1 MNAPPLTHT
10 LTIDGWHPTLL
21 NKLLRGTRRDAAR
34 MKHADTEVVCGE
46 ALRQGVARAT
56 GRRRVTIVMRYPAGR
71 VHCDFDAPLKV
82 TLDALR
88 KARLLRDDNP
98 TWLESV
104 SVRYATG
111 PKATIIHL
119 EDCE

>member
-1 MNAPPLTHT
+1 MPTHT

-21 NKLLRGTRRDAAR
+21 NKLLRGDRRAAAKK
-34 MKHADTEVVCGE
+34 KHVDCEVVCGE
-46 ALRQGVARAT
+46 AARQGVARAT
-56 GRRRVTIVMRYPAGR
+56 GRRRVAIVMRYPAGK

-82 TLDALR
+82 LLDALS
-88 KARLLRDDNP
+88 KAKLLRDDNP

-104 SVRYATG
+104 SVRYETG